1 MIRRMK
7 QWLLIGLGNPGSR
20 YEKTRHN
27 VGKRAVRFWQ
37 EQMDVAPAMGV
48 AVFFPQTGMNESGK
62 EVAAYVRAHN
72 FKLEHII
79 LVHDDVELPFGE
91 VRFKEGGSAAG
102 HNGVRSVQAVLGT
115 DMLGRIRIG
124 VGRSTTAELHDY
136 VLQPFT
142 AEEEAQLPAVLTV
155 TAQVLEQRLSRE

>member
-1 MIRRMK
+1 MK
-7 QWLLIGLGNPGSR
+7 QWLVVGLGNPGSR
-20 YEKTRHN
+20 YENTRHN
-27 VGKRAVRFWQ
+27 VGVRAVRFWQ
-37 EQMDVAPAMGV
+37 EHVDAASAGGV

-62 EVAAYVRAHN
+62 EVAAYARAHN
-72 FKLEHII
+72 FKPEQMI

-102 HNGVRSVQAVLGT
+102 HNGVRSVQAAVGT

-142 AEEEAQLPAVLTV
+142 AEEEAQLPTILSAA
-155 TAQVLEQRLSRE
+155 AQVLEQRLFPE